1 MFLWLT
7 ARLTRNCLEL
17 FHEAAVKH
25 ILGGNEN
32 HDNDDDDDDDDDVIM
47 IKIMEMRPTN

>member
-32 HDNDDDDDDDDDVIM
+32 HDNDDDDDDVIM

>member
-7 ARLTRNCLEL
+7 ASLTRNCLEL
-17 FHEAAVKH
+17 SHEAAVKH

-32 HDNDDDDDDDDDVIM
+32 HDNDDDDDDDVIM

>member
-7 ARLTRNCLEL
+7 ASLTRDCLEL
-17 FHEAAVKH
+17 SHEAAVKN

-32 HDNDDDDDDDDDVIM
+32 HDNNDDDNDDVIM